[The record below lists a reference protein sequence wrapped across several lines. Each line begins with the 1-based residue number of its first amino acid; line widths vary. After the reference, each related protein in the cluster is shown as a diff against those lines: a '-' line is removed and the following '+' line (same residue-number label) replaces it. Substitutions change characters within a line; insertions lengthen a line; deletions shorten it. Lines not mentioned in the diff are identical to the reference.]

1 MAKNLGKRKGNRPLG
16 TAKLA
21 LKVMFRKYQRR
32 GTAVRTMV
40 SILGEVTL
48 LKQRRHLLLR
58 ERFAGPNSR
67 VASHEAHDVV

>member
-48 LKQRRHLLLR
+48 LKQRRQNDKREHL
-58 ERFAGPNSR
+58 
-67 VASHEAHDVV
+67 DY